1 MGIVLISVCKVKSQQ
16 RQLALIDEQLKST
29 HRKISSLKQ
38 SIVSTADRHRKE
50 LLRRQVNG
58 SAGQRLVKLREQ
70 LKSLHETMA
79 SLQADRSGR
88 VRVSLNINEMEEE
101 SHLQ

>member
-1 MGIVLISVCKVKSQQ
+1 M
-16 RQLALIDEQLKST
+16 
-29 HRKISSLKQ
+29 
-38 SIVSTADRHRKE
+38 
-50 LLRRQVNG
+50 NG